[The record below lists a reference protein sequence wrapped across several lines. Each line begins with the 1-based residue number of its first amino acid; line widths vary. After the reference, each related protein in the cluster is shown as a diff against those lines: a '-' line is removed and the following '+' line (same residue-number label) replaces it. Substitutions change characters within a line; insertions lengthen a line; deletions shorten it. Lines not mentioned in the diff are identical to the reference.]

1 MNLKPATVYLDEDL
15 LVVDKPSGMLTI
27 RDGYD
32 PEKPYLKAVLQP
44 VYGNLWIVHRLDKLT
59 SGLVVLARNEA
70 AHRNVNTQF
79 SAHTVKKVYWAIVYG
94 VPVWERVEIDK
105 PLRTNVGRR
114 KRTVVDHKNGKPAK
128 TTLQVLRRFKQYTLV
143 EARPQT
149 GRTHQIRAHLY
160 DLGHPILGDPLYG
173 SGGESKLI
181 QRLALHA
188 RSITLRHP
196 ASRDKVSFH
205 ALEGEDFVK
214 SLLLMT

>member
-1 MNLKPATVYLDEDL
+1 MDSQPETVYLDDDL

-32 PEKPYLKAVLQP
+32 PKKPYLQSVLQP
-44 VYGNLWIVHRLDKLT
+44 LYGKLWIVHRLDKLT

-70 AHRNVNTQF
+70 AHRNLNTQF
-79 SAHTVKKVYWAIVYG
+79 SEHTVEKVYWAIIIG
-94 VPVWERVEIDK
+94 VPDWDRVEMDK
-105 PLRTNVGRR
+105 PLRSKVGRR
-114 KRTVVDHKNGKPAK
+114 KRTVVDEKFGKPAS
-128 TTLQVLRRFKQYTLV
+128 TTFHVLQRYKQYALV
-143 EARPQT
+143 EAQPNT
-149 GRTHQIRAHLY
+149 GRTHQIRVHLY

-196 ASRDKVSFH
+196 ASGEKVSFH
-205 ALEGEDFVK
+205 APEGEDFVK